1 MLYGVEYVM
10 TEPIRLGG
18 AVMGVEFRLGRQ
30 DAHKV
35 EDFVAR
41 RPGGVSAITLDTAYA
56 RYQLDAAEA
65 ARDAGIEVLYD
76 PATERMADRG
86 FEPAGVGFYSGEP
99 FDVDLLARDA
109 GSRTRLVEG
118 VLAAHPD
125 RATVVTPP
133 HFHVH
138 DQRSSSLNVALA
150 EEMTHLTTKPVR
162 AALVINRKF
171 AAETAPALAAD
182 YLAAGVRVVDLRVT
196 PLGGENESVKKI
208 KSVFAIADAFTAAG
222 LDVVLGYSGN
232 IGQTAVALGHAV
244 HYSVGVGLRE
254 QVNHSATITRQK
266 APPRESQTGGGHFG
280 AVAGIYLP
288 GPAVTVGR
296 RAGQALL
303 DNTDIRTRIGCRIE
317 GCGRSVSGP
326 AADPREHYLHARAG
340 EMAALL
346 DRPAPW
352 RASMEKDRLSRA
364 LELRELINGR
374 YLNAEVKPLGT
385 RTVRSLID
393 DIDVERAM
401 TA

>member
-1 MLYGVEYVM
+1 
-10 TEPIRLGG
+10 
-18 AVMGVEFRLGRQ
+18 MGVEFRLGRQ
-30 DAHKV
+30 DAHKA
-35 EDFVAR
+35 EDFLAR
-41 RPGGVSAITLDTAYA
+41 RPGGVSGIILDTAYA
-56 RYQLDAAEA
+56 RYQLDAADA
-65 ARDAGIEVLYD
+65 ARDAGIDVLYD

-86 FEPAGVGFYSGEP
+86 FEPAGVAFYPGEP
-99 FDVDLLARDA
+99 FDVDALAHDA
-109 GSRTRLVEG
+109 AARTRLVEG
-118 VLAAHPD
+118 VLSAHPD
-125 RATVVTPP
+125 PTTLVTPP

-138 DQRSSSLNVALA
+138 DHRSASLNVALA
-150 EEMTHLTTKPVR
+150 EEAVHLSDKPVR
-162 AALVINRKF
+162 AALIINRKF
-171 AAETAPALAAD
+171 GAESAASLAAD
-182 YLAAGVRVVDLRVT
+182 YASAGISGVDLRVT

-208 KSVFAIADAFTAAG
+208 KSVFDIADAFAAAG
-222 LDVVLGYSGN
+222 LEVVLGYSGN
-232 IGQTAVALGHAV
+232 IGQTAVALGHAR

-266 APPRESQTGGGHFG
+266 APPRESQAGGGHFG

-288 GPAVTVGR
+288 GPAATVGR
-296 RAGQALL
+296 KAGKALL
-303 DNTDIRTRIGCRIE
+303 DNTDIRTRIGCRID

-340 EMAALL
+340 EMAAML

-374 YLNAEVKPLGT
+374 YLTSDVKPLGT
-385 RTVRSLID
+385 RTLRSLID

>member
-1 MLYGVEYVM
+1 
-10 TEPIRLGG
+10 
-18 AVMGVEFRLGRQ
+18 MGVEFRLGRQ
-30 DAHKV
+30 DAHKA
-35 EDFVAR
+35 EDFLAR
-41 RPGGVSAITLDTAYA
+41 RPDGVSGITLDTAYA

-65 ARDAGIEVLYD
+65 ARDAGVDVLYD

-86 FEPAGVGFYSGEP
+86 FEPTGVAFYTGEP

-109 GSRTRLVEG
+109 ASRTRLVEG
-118 VLAAHPD
+118 VFAAHPD
-125 RATVVTPP
+125 ATTIVTPP

-138 DQRSSSLNVALA
+138 DLRSASLNVALA
-150 EEMTHLTTKPVR
+150 EETVHLSDKRVR
-162 AALVINRKF
+162 APLVINRKF
-171 AAETAPALAAD
+171 AAETAAALAAD
-182 YLAAGVRVVDLRVT
+182 YAAVGIGVVDLRVT

-208 KSVFAIADAFTAAG
+208 KSVFDIADAFAAAG
-222 LDVVLGYSGN
+222 IEVILGYSGN
-232 IGQTAVALGHAV
+232 IGQTAVALGHAT

-266 APPRESQTGGGHFG
+266 APPREAQGGGGHFG

-296 RAGQALL
+296 KAGKTLL
-303 DNTDIRTRIGCRIE
+303 DNTDIRTRIGCRID

-326 AADPREHYLHARAG
+326 AADPREHYLHARAA
-340 EMAALL
+340 EIAAMLE
-346 DRPAPW
+346 RPAPW

-374 YLNAEVKPLGT
+374 YLTSDVKPLGT
-385 RTVRSLID
+385 RTLRSLID